1 MLLWDFF
8 MFKNQVLGPT
18 LISKTIRLI
27 DLIIQ
32 KTSTKID
39 KKKRCNLHEKLSK
52 LFKAFLGN
60 FKFAHQF
67 RNKVQC
73 CVIIILIPKISRLI
87 SLTYL

>member
-39 KKKRCNLHEKLSK
+39 KKKKD
-52 LFKAFLGN
+52 A
-60 FKFAHQF
+60 
-67 RNKVQC
+67 
-73 CVIIILIPKISRLI
+73 ILMKNYQK
-87 SLTYL
+87 YLKHF